1 MNRLA
6 IVARSRLDT
15 VIGRCSSASCVPKRD
30 KSRGRRAAVESL
42 IAFGT
47 TLGLIALLEIGD
59 KTQLVTIS
67 LATRHPWPRILAG
80 AAVGLTAATAIGA
93 AVGGALAATLGQWLQ
108 VLKVGGGI
116 LFIALGVWTV
126 VQAIRQRRRVEEL
139 MVPRG
144 RGGAFAETA
153 SFLFVAEFG
162 DKTQIAVIILAATY
176 AAPFSVFAGASL
188 AEILV
193 AMTSIVIGVGMS
205 KVLSK
210 RWVETVS
217 TGLFFIAGILL
228 IIEAISTF

>member
-1 MNRLA
+1 ME
-6 IVARSRLDT
+6 
-15 VIGRCSSASCVPKRD
+15 G
-30 KSRGRRAAVESL
+30 L

-67 LATRHPWPRILAG
+67 LATRHPWPKVLAG

-93 AVGGALAATLGQWLQ
+93 AIGGALAATLGEWLQ
-108 VLKVGGGI
+108 LLKVVGGV

-126 VQAIRQRRRVEEL
+126 AQAIRQRRRIEEL
-139 MVPRG
+139 TVPQGSR
-144 RGGAFAETA
+144 GAFGETV
-153 SFLFVAEFG
+153 SFIFLAEFG

-188 AEILV
+188 AESLV
-193 AMTSIVIGVGMS
+193 AVTSVVIGLGMS

-210 RWVETVS
+210 RWLATVS
-217 TGLFFIAGILL
+217 TGLFLIAGILL
-228 IIEAISTF
+228 ILEAFSAY